1 VTDARVPIFQA
12 RSLSYSYS
20 ATIRALNG
28 VDLDIHRGELVAVI
42 GQNGSGK
49 STLARLINGM
59 LRIPGSDRESQLLL
73 RDRNG
78 REWDVRRT
86 PVRKLSRIVG
96 YVFQNPDRQIFTETV
111 NDELHFGLRNI
122 GVRGPEAEERVRD
135 TLELLGLNG
144 RGAENPFRVSRGD
157 RQRIAI
163 ASVLVMDPELVVV
176 DEPTTGQDYLQAHM
190 VMDTLQRYQGSGHT
204 LLVITHNMELVAEYA
219 ERVILLGQGRV
230 LADGTPCEV
239 FAQEE
244 VLRSSHVKP
253 PQITQLGM
261 GLGFGATLTI
271 DELARG
277 VAGACGYPN
286 GR

>member
-1 VTDARVPIFQA
+1 MTDARVPIFQA